1 MHTNKTKNIR
11 VYSCLFVAKR
21 CFVPMICGIDF
32 DNTIVTYDELLTT
45 IARERG
51 LLDASQALTKR
62 GIRDHIRQLPNGE
75 IEWQKCQAL
84 LYGQRIAEAR
94 LIEGVAAFI
103 AQCRE
108 RGIPVYIVSHKTE
121 FSNYD
126 STRTNLRTAA
136 LNWMNANRFFDSRGL
151 ALDQHNVFFAGTREE
166 KIAHIRQLSCT
177 HFIDDLEETV
187 LEASFPPATAR
198 ILYEP
203 GRQSPAP
210 KVVALMRTWQEI
222 RDYFFSAN

>member
-1 MHTNKTKNIR
+1 M
-11 VYSCLFVAKR
+11 
-21 CFVPMICGIDF
+21 PDQPICGIDF

-51 LLDASQALTKR
+51 LLNADEILTKR
-62 GIRDHIRQLPNGE
+62 NIRDHIRRLPDGE

-84 LYGQRIAEAR
+84 LYGQRISEAR
-94 LIEGVAAFI
+94 LIEGVAPFVAL
-103 AQCRE
+103 CRS

-121 FSNYD
+121 FSRYD
-126 STRTNLRTAA
+126 PSGTNLRTAA
-136 LNWMNANRFFDSRGL
+136 MNWMIANRFFDAGGL
-151 ALDQHNVFFAGTREE
+151 SLNQHNVFFAGTRQE
-166 KIAHIRQLSCT
+166 KIDRIRELGCT
-177 HFIDDLEETV
+177 HFIDDLEETF

-210 KVVALMRTWQEI
+210 HGVALMRTWQEI

>member
-84 LYGQRIAEAR
+84 LYGSRIAEAR
-94 LIEGVAAFI
+94 LIDGAAQFI
-103 AQCRE
+103 ALCRQ
-108 RGIPVYIVSHKTE
+108 RGVPVYIVSHKTQ
-121 FSNYD
+121 FSRYD
-126 STRTNLRTAA
+126 PSGTNLRTAA
-136 LNWMNANRFFDSRGL
+136 MNWMIANGFFDRDTM
-151 ALDQHNVFFAGTREE
+151 ALDPNNVYMADTREG
-166 KIAHIRQLSCT
+166 KIKIIRDLGCT
-177 HFIDDLEETV
+177 HF
-187 LEASFPPATAR
+187 
-198 ILYEP
+198 
-203 GRQSPAP
+203 
-210 KVVALMRTWQEI
+210 
-222 RDYFFSAN
+222 